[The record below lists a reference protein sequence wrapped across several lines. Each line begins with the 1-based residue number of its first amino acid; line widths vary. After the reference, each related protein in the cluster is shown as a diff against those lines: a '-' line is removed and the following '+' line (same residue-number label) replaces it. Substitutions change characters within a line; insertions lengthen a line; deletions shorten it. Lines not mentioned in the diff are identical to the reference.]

1 MASTLPVAPTES
13 PSRFP
18 SPYLRVLAPRE
29 ATLTV
34 VERSTAFLND
44 ALRGDARYRRL
55 LLAERAGLTVESA
68 ER

>member
-1 MASTLPVAPTES
+1 
-13 PSRFP
+13 
-18 SPYLRVLAPRE
+18 VLAPRE

-44 ALRGDARYRRL
+44 ALRGDVRYRRL